1 MLNLENTHATINMND
16 PNYLNNFVESTK
28 AFSFQRFV
36 WRSIRDASF
45 SEAVFDI
52 INIGFYEGI
61 TEKVMVPLHRKMTS
75 AVDLILHE

>member
-1 MLNLENTHATINMND
+1 MYD
-16 PNYLNNFVESTK
+16 PNYLSNFVESIK

-36 WRSIRDASF
+36 QRSIRDAAF

-61 TEKVMVPLHRKMTS
+61 AKKVMVPLHRKMTS